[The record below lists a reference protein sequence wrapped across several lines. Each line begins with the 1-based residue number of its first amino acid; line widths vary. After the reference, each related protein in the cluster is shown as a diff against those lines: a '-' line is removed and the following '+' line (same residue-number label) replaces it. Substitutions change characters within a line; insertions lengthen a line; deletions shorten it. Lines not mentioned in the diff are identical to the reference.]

1 MVDISIQ
8 SGQGITQAIK
18 AKIEGSGQK
27 ISNNDLSVWQDVM
40 REVKTAQ
47 ESGSQI
53 YSGGDDVDQLN
64 NKQNWKTDFKVAAGQ
79 VIQLVENVW
88 NRIVELLTGKKPE
101 VAQETPKEPPKL
113 EKSEVKLAPEPKIDN
128 PPELDIAELPQEVR
142 KELTEATL
150 DEIGAKTFTREVN
163 GEKQEIAVLRDED
176 GNKVRR
182 LINED
187 GTMGETLV
195 PVSTFGKNKYITQT
209 KMDDMIKNVFPEGLP
224 EGVTASFVTI
234 GGTPQLVFKKDGQTL
249 DQAQLRELVKEQSNN
264 SVSGVS
270 VQSAEVNNAEVIN
283 GSAVQQSETLASPA
297 AEPINQEPVEHN
309 INNEKTVGT
318 YTFLPDGNGGY
329 RLDAKMQLFGGP
341 EANKLFKT
349 MSIGSGN
356 KAEYDKK
363 TGQYSFRGI
372 SSNSRQGL
380 NDILMNISNQVSM
393 NNAIYK
399 DLLSK
404 QQSGVELSDVEKKF
418 MEDHL
423 ESLKQYNLGVDAQG
437 NLIDTTQETHRRRGR
452 R

>member
-53 YSGGDDVDQLN
+53 YSGGNDVDQLN

-79 VIQLVENVW
+79 VIQLAENVW

-101 VAQETPKEPPKL
+101 VTQETPKEPPKL

-163 GEKQEIAVLRDED
+163 GEKQEITVLRDVD

-341 EANKLFKT
+341 EANKFFKT

>member
-79 VIQLVENVW
+79 VIQLAENVW

-101 VAQETPKEPPKL
+101 VTQETPKEPPKL

-224 EGVTASFVTI
+224 EGVTASYVSI
-234 GGTPQLVFKKDGQTL
+234 GGTPTLVFKKDGKTL
-249 DQAQLRELVKEQSNN
+249 DQTQLRELVK
-264 SVSGVS
+264 
-270 VQSAEVNNAEVIN
+270 VQSDIGNND
-283 GSAVQQSETLASPA
+283 SETVTRFSDGSTIEILDDNTKMHKFQDGTSY
-297 AEPINQEPVEHN
+297 IY
-309 INNEKTVGT
+309 EKTEYGESLCKVNK
-318 YTFLPDGNGGY
+318 PDGSIIEIPDNGTRIFKNAQGDITLK
-329 RLDAKMQLFGGP
+329 RL
-341 EANKLFKT
+341 
-349 MSIGSGN
+349 IRGN
-356 KAEYDKK
+356 TRFDYDYSSM
-363 TGQYSFRGI
+363 TRIIYEREDGQF
-372 SSNSRQGL
+372 
-380 NDILMNISNQVSM
+380 
-393 NNAIYK
+393 
-399 DLLSK
+399 
-404 QQSGVELSDVEKKF
+404 VEKSRIPF
-418 MEDHL
+418 TDEQMM
-423 ESLKQYNLGVDAQG
+423 
-437 NLIDTTQETHRRRGR
+437 
-452 R
+452 